1 MLSSDKISSKN
12 ISMQDHVKYNKSK
25 TKTKQNNKTKTKRN
39 KTKQN
44 KAKQK
49 QKQKHK
55 TKQKSEKRKKKKIK
69 KHLQVSLNFRL
80 KNYFRFIPDIE
91 SVVKHS

>member
-44 KAKQK
+44 KT
-49 QKQKHK
+49 K
-55 TKQKSEKRKKKKIK
+55 TKAKTQNKTKKRKKKEKKIK

-91 SVVKHS
+91 SVVKHP